1 MDAGHPRPYDTPLA
15 NSGSQSESM
24 TMTGAPFL
32 GVDRSFNGRRWTLR
46 QGDERMALAIS
57 QRLALPEVVG
67 RVLAARGVS
76 LEAATGFLN
85 PTLRDLIPDPSVFA
99 GMDDA
104 AARVAVAV
112 EGGEKIAI
120 FGDYD
125 VDGATSS
132 ALLLRFL
139 RAVGADA
146 RAYIPDRM
154 AEGYGPNAPALLKL
168 KEAGCSLV
176 VTVDCGITAFAPLHA
191 AYEAGLDVVVV
202 DHHQAEPELPSAV
215 AVVNPKRLD
224 CTSGQGHLAAVGVA
238 FLLCVAV
245 NRALRGSGWYGGARK
260 EPDLRQWLDIV
271 ALGTVCDVVPLTGLN
286 RALVTQ
292 GLKVAAQR
300 RNAGIAALAEVAG
313 VKDRLDAYHLGFI
326 LGPRVNAGGRVGE
339 SDLGTRLLSTDD
351 RDEAV
356 ALAMRL
362 HEYNGQRQEI
372 EAACLLEAMEMA
384 EGSPSDD
391 PLVFVHGEGWH
402 PGVVGIVAS
411 RLKERYALPACVLA
425 VEGGIC
431 KGSGRSVAGLDLGR
445 AVIAA
450 REAGILMA
458 GGGHAMAAGFTLEEA
473 RLADF
478 RAFLVERLR
487 AQLDAGGIV
496 PTLELDGALDVGA
509 ATSDLVATLAQCG
522 PYGAGNEEPR
532 FVVANCR
539 VARADVVGSGHVRM
553 FLSGAGGIGRLKA
566 IAFRC
571 VDGELG
577 QALLNG
583 SGRLFHIAG
592 TLRADTWQGRTE
604 AQLVV
609 DDAAPVG

>member
-1 MDAGHPRPYDTPLA
+1 
-15 NSGSQSESM
+15 M
-24 TMTGAPFL
+24 TSSPFL
-32 GVDRSFNGRRWTLR
+32 GVETSLNGRRWMLR
-46 QGDERMALAIS
+46 PGDERSALAIS
-57 QRLALPEVVG
+57 QRLALPEIVG
-67 RVLAARGVS
+67 RVLAARGVA
-76 LEAATGFLN
+76 LEAAEGFLN
-85 PTLRDLIPDPSVFA
+85 PTLKALVPDPSTFA
-99 GMDDA
+99 GMTDA
-104 AARVAVAV
+104 AGRLAVAI
-112 EGGEKIAI
+112 EGGERIAV

-132 ALLLRFL
+132 ALLLRYL
-139 RAVGADA
+139 RALGANVTFH
-146 RAYIPDRM
+146 IPDRM
-154 AEGYGPNAPALLKL
+154 IEGYGPNAPALLAL
-168 KEAGCSLV
+168 KERGVSLV
-176 VTVDCGITAFAPLHA
+176 VTVDCGITAFEPLQA
-191 AYEAGLDVVVV
+191 AYDAGLDVVVV
-202 DHHQAEPELPSAV
+202 DHHQAEPDLPAAA

-238 FLLCVAV
+238 FMLCVAV
-245 NRALRGSGWYGGARK
+245 NRALRTGGYFAGGGRK

-292 GLKVAAQR
+292 GLKVLAQR
-300 RNAGIAALAEVAG
+300 RNAGISALADVAG

-339 SDLGTRLLSTDD
+339 SDLGTRLLTTDD

-362 HEYNGQRQEI
+362 HEYNSQRQEI
-372 EAACLLEAMEMA
+372 EAACLAESIELA
-384 EGSPSDD
+384 EGAPTDD
-391 PLVFVHGEGWH
+391 PLVFVSGEGWH

-411 RLKERYALPACVLA
+411 RLRERYAMPACVLA
-425 VEGGIC
+425 REGGVA
-431 KGSGRSVAGLDLGR
+431 KGSGRSVPGLDLGR

-450 REAGILMA
+450 REAGLLMA
-458 GGGHAMAAGFTLEEA
+458 GGGHAMAAGFTLAED
-473 RLADF
+473 RLEDF
-478 RAFLVERLR
+478 RAFLVERLK

-496 PTLELDGALDVGA
+496 PTLELDGALEVNA
-509 ATSDLVATLAQCG
+509 ASADLVRTLAQCG

-532 FVVANCR
+532 FVLANCR

-553 FLSGAGGIGRLKA
+553 FLSSANGMGRLKA

-577 QALLNG
+577 QALLTG

-592 TLRADTWQGRTE
+592 TLREDTWQGRTE

-609 DDAAPVG
+609 DDAAVA

>member
-1 MDAGHPRPYDTPLA
+1 
-15 NSGSQSESM
+15 M
-24 TMTGAPFL
+24 TALPFL
-32 GVDRSFNGRRWTLR
+32 GIDRSVNGRRWTLR

-76 LEAATGFLN
+76 LDAAQSFLH
-85 PTLRDLIPDPSVFA
+85 PTLRDLIPNPSVFA
-99 GMDDA
+99 GMDEA
-104 AARVAVAV
+104 AERVAVAV
-112 EGGEKIAI
+112 EGAEKIAV

-139 RAVGADA
+139 RAVGADV

-154 AEGYGPNAPALLKL
+154 AEGYGPNAAALLKL
-168 KEAGCSLV
+168 RAGGCSLV
-176 VTVDCGITAFAPLHA
+176 LTVDCGITAFEPLQA
-191 AYEAGLDVVVV
+191 AQDAGLDVVVV
-202 DHHQAEPELPSAV
+202 DHHQAEPRLPAAV

-245 NRALRGSGWYGGARK
+245 NRALRNSGWYAGGRR

-292 GLKVAAQR
+292 GLKVAAKR
-300 RNAGIAALAEVAG
+300 GNAGIAALADVAG

-339 SDLGTRLLSTDD
+339 SDLGTRLLATDD

-356 ALAMRL
+356 ALALRL
-362 HEYNGQRQEI
+362 HEYNAQRQEI
-372 EAACLLEAMEMA
+372 EAACLLEAIEMA
-384 EGSPSDD
+384 EGTAAASDD
-391 PLVFVHGEGWH
+391 PLVFVHGQGWH

-411 RLKERYALPACVLA
+411 RLKERYAMPACVLA
-425 VEGGIC
+425 VEGGLC
-431 KGSGRSVAGLDLGR
+431 KGSGRSVPGLDLGR

-450 REAGILMA
+450 REAGLLMA
-458 GGGHAMAAGFTLEEA
+458 GGGHAMAAGFTLAEDKLPA
-473 RLADF
+473 F
-478 RAFLVERLR
+478 RAFLAERLR

-496 PTLELDGALDVGA
+496 PTLELDGAIDVGA
-509 ATSDLVATLAQCG
+509 ASPDLVATLAQCG

-553 FLSGAGGIGRLKA
+553 FLSGAGGMGRLKA

-571 VDGELG
+571 VDGDLG
-577 QALLNG
+577 QALLN
-583 SGRLFHIAG
+583 SAGRVFHIAG

-609 DDAAPVG
+609 DDAAPAT

>member
-1 MDAGHPRPYDTPLA
+1 
-15 NSGSQSESM
+15 M
-24 TMTGAPFL
+24 TVPPFL
-32 GVDRSFNGRRWTLR
+32 GVDRSVNGRRWTLR

-67 RVLAARGVS
+67 RVMAARGVS
-76 LEAATGFLN
+76 LEAAEGFLN
-85 PTLRDLIPDPSVFA
+85 PTLRDLIPNPSTFA

-104 AARVAVAV
+104 AERVAVAV
-112 EGGEKIAI
+112 EGGEKIAV

-139 RAVGADA
+139 RAVGADV

-168 KEAGCSLV
+168 REGGCTLV
-176 VTVDCGITAFAPLHA
+176 VTVDCGITAFAPLQA
-191 AYEAGLDVVVV
+191 AYDAGLDVVVI
-202 DHHQAEPELPSAV
+202 DHHQAEPTLPAAV

-245 NRALRGSGWYGGARK
+245 NRALRDSGWYAAGGRK

-292 GLKVAAQR
+292 GLKVAAKR
-300 RNAGIAALAEVAG
+300 GNAGIAALADVAG

-362 HEYNGQRQEI
+362 HEYNSQRQEI
-372 EAACLLEAMEMA
+372 EAACLLDAIEMA
-384 EGSPSDD
+384 EGSPSED
-391 PLVFVHGEGWH
+391 PLVFVHGQGWH

-411 RLKERYALPACVLA
+411 RLKERYAMPACVLA

-431 KGSGRSVAGLDLGR
+431 KGSGRSVPGLDLGR

-450 REAGILMA
+450 REAGLLMA
-458 GGGHAMAAGFTLEEA
+458 GGGHAMAAGFTLAEEKLPA
-473 RLADF
+473 F

-509 ATSDLVATLAQCG
+509 ASADLVATLAQCG

-539 VARADVVGSGHVRM
+539 VARADVVGSGHVRL
-553 FLSGAGGIGRLKA
+553 FLSGASGVGRLKA

-577 QALLNG
+577 QMLLNA
-583 SGRLFHIAG
+583 SGRLLHVAG

-609 DDAAPVG
+609 DDAAPVS